1 MSPEQAKGKPVDKRA
16 DIFAF
21 GAVLYE
27 LLTGKRA
34 FEGETITETIAAVL
48 KSEPDWESLP
58 KNTPWKIRE
67 LVEGCLEKDTHDRL
81 HDVANV
87 RIQIKKAV
95 AEPTTVPPV
104 GVTSAIRPPLWR
116 RAIPWSI
123 TAVVIVI
130 AGISIWSFTR
140 STSQPLLKF
149 DIVPLSTA
157 PLADLNK
164 TDLAIS
170 PDGKRIVYAA
180 EIEGATQLYVRSL
193 DELIAT
199 PIPGTEGVNG
209 YPVFSPDGRSLVFVA
224 DGGLKKVSISG
235 GPVITLSEFTNT
247 LGDASWESE
256 DTVIFSNRN
265 TLYRVSAAGGE
276 PEILAVSNAE
286 KGEGTLHNPLLLPNG
301 KDLLFTAVL
310 RERRRE
316 IRVLSLETGDQR
328 TVVEGRHPRYLPTGH
343 LIYEPFLTG
352 ILMAIPFDLTTLEVS
367 GQPVPVV
374 EGVRTSSPGGVD
386 YDISEN
392 GTLTYVSG
400 STNQERTLVWVDREG
415 RTESVI
421 QRSFNQL
428 QLSPDGQ
435 HVAITVGFDV
445 WVYEMAR
452 GILTPLTFGGRQ
464 YRAPIWTPDGERL
477 TFTGG
482 GGEGIFWIPADGN
495 GEMEQL
501 TVTEDGNTQ
510 IPGSWS
516 PDNILVYSE
525 GLQPQGVGDIWVLS
539 PEGDGNPQEF
549 LVNEFYE
556 RHPMFSPDGRWIAF
570 TSDRSGQDEIY
581 VTAYPDKGGVVQIST
596 NGGTQPLWARDGK
609 ELFYRNGDK
618 LVAVSVQTEPTFKAE
633 TPVFLFEGTYF
644 HGPFNRT
651 SNYDIS
657 LDGQRFLMI
666 KEERG
671 IAQIHVV
678 LNWFE
683 ELKRLV
689 PTN

>member
-1 MSPEQAKGKPVDKRA
+1 
-16 DIFAF
+16 
-21 GAVLYE
+21 
-27 LLTGKRA
+27 
-34 FEGETITETIAAVL
+34 
-48 KSEPDWESLP
+48 
-58 KNTPWKIRE
+58 
-67 LVEGCLEKDTHDRL
+67 
-81 HDVANV
+81 
-87 RIQIKKAV
+87 
-95 AEPTTVPPV
+95 
-104 GVTSAIRPPLWR
+104 
-116 RAIPWSI
+116 
-123 TAVVIVI
+123 
-130 AGISIWSFTR
+130 
-140 STSQPLLKF
+140 
-149 DIVPLSTA
+149 
-157 PLADLNK
+157 
-164 TDLAIS
+164 
-170 PDGKRIVYAA
+170 VY
-180 EIEGATQLYVRSL
+180 
-193 DELIAT
+193 
-199 PIPGTEGVNG
+199 
-209 YPVFSPDGRSLVFVA
+209 
-224 DGGLKKVSISG
+224 
-235 GPVITLSEFTNT
+235 
-247 LGDASWESE
+247 
-256 DTVIFSNRN
+256 
-265 TLYRVSAAGGE
+265 
-276 PEILAVSNAE
+276 
-286 KGEGTLHNPLLLPNG
+286 
-301 KDLLFTAVL
+301 
-310 RERRRE
+310 
-316 IRVLSLETGDQR
+316 
-328 TVVEGRHPRYLPTGH
+328 
-343 LIYEPFLTG
+343 
-352 ILMAIPFDLTTLEVS
+352 
-367 GQPVPVV
+367 
-374 EGVRTSSPGGVD
+374 
-386 YDISEN
+386 
-392 GTLTYVSG
+392 
-400 STNQERTLVWVDREG
+400 
-415 RTESVI
+415 
-421 QRSFNQL
+421 
-428 QLSPDGQ
+428 
-435 HVAITVGFDV
+435 VAITVGFDV

-452 GILTPLTFGGRQ
+452 GILTPRTFGGRQ